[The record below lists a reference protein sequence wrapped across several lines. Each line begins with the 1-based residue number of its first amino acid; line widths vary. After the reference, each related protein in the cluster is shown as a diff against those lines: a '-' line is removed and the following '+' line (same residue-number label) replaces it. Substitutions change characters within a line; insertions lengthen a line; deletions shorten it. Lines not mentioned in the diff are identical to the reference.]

1 MSAATAVIAAQAAQR
16 KKLVRYFVS
25 QGAITAERAIAG
37 DTLPQ
42 SSRHALDRLQAQGV
56 VRTNSD
62 GNLYLDQRALLE
74 ADQGR
79 RAVIAKSL
87 LIIAVVMLLVAA
99 VGFWAAS

>member
-16 KKLVRYFVS
+16 KKLIRYFVS
-25 QGAITAERAIAG
+25 NGAVSAERAIAG
-37 DTLPQ
+37 DTLPHPC
-42 SSRHALDRLQAQGV
+42 RNALERLRTQGV